1 MDENTLLKKI
11 IPEKLPRH
19 VAIIMDGNGRWAKAR
34 GVSRIAGHRAGVKP
48 IRMVVTTAREIGV
61 KFLTLFAF
69 STENK
74 KRPKR
79 EVEALFILLKT
90 FLIKERKE
98 MIKNKVSLKV
108 IGDIEW
114 FPEFVQEEIR
124 KTVAETN
131 RGFTPYLPTTK
142 GGSPGQEGSGLT
154 LILALNYG
162 GRQDIVQACR
172 CIAKEIQGHKI
183 IPSEIDEKAF
193 ASYLYTRDLPD
204 PDLLI
209 RSSNEY
215 RISNFLLWQLSY
227 AEIWITPVLWPDFSK
242 KDFLEALIVYQNR
255 HRRFGMA
262 SKC

>member
-11 IPEKLPRH
+11 IPEKLPGH
-19 VAIIMDGNGRWAKAR
+19 VAIIMDGNGRWALSHR
-34 GVSRIAGHRAGVKP
+34 LGRIAGHRAGIKP
-48 IRMVVTTAREIGV
+48 IRMVVKTSRELGV

-79 EVEALFILLKT
+79 EVEALFALLKQ

-98 MIKNKVSLKV
+98 LIKNNVRLKV

-114 FPEFVQEEIR
+114 FPESVRKEIR
-124 KTVAETN
+124 KTVDATDS
-131 RGFTPYLPTTK
+131 TAVH
-142 GGSPGQEGSGLT
+142 GLT

-162 GRQDIVQACR
+162 GRQDIVRACQR
-172 CIAKEIQGHKI
+172 ITKEIQRREI
-183 IPSEIDEKAF
+183 TPSDIDEKTF
-193 ASYLYTRDLPD
+193 SSYLYTRDLPD

-209 RSSNEY
+209 RTSNEY

-227 AEIWITPVLWPDFSK
+227 AEICITPVLWPDFSK
-242 KDFLEALIVYQNR
+242 KDFLEALISYQNR
-255 HRRFGMA
+255 KRRFGMV
-262 SKC
+262 K

>member
-1 MDENTLLKKI
+1 MKNTLI
-11 IPEKLPRH
+11 VPQKLPRH
-19 VAIIMDGNGRWAKAR
+19 VAIIMDGNGRWAKAHR
-34 GVSRIAGHRAGVKP
+34 LGRIAGHRAGVKS
-48 IRMVVTTAREIGV
+48 IRMVVKTAREVGV

-79 EVEALFILLKT
+79 EVEALFALLKQ

-98 MIKNKVSLKV
+98 LIKNNVRLKV

-114 FPEFVQEEIR
+114 FPESVQKEIK
-124 KTVAETN
+124 KTVDATE
-131 RGFTPYLPTTK
+131 RGSA
-142 GGSPGQEGSGLT
+142 GVHIAGVHGLT

-162 GRQDIVQACR
+162 GRQDIVQACQR
-172 CIAKEIQGHKI
+172 ITKDIQRLEIT
-183 IPSEIDEKAF
+183 PSEIDEKAF
-193 ASYLYTRDLPD
+193 ASYLYTKDLPD

-209 RSSNEY
+209 RTSNEY

-242 KDFLEALIVYQNR
+242 SVFLEALISYQNR
-255 HRRFGMA
+255 KRRFGMVKNA
-262 SKC
+262 